1 MILGESTPLFLTQY
15 DKFDPVIIC
24 NQLGCGNFSEL
35 FDVQWDWPC
44 MLTSIN

>member
-1 MILGESTPLFLTQY
+1 MILGEPTPLFLTQY

-35 FDVQWDWPC
+35 FDIQWDWPC